1 MTGAAGAAFV
11 TAARTGGRFVAVAG
25 CPPFISPPVFPES
38 GLSTTCGGDRSGLR
52 ILWYVSGQ
60 HRPVRRD
67 EPCPPEGRV
76 EPFSRSRPPG
86 GGGLAYISQQ
96 RPAARRRSAGRE
108 ARGCSRRAE
117 PWPVSGGARRGG
129 AGRGR
134 CSPQGPV
141 RAAPGAGCGPGRR
154 GVAEQ
159 RLPRGSLG
167 GGEPRV

>member
-1 MTGAAGAAFV
+1 MQ
-11 TAARTGGRFVAVAG
+11 
-25 CPPFISPPVFPES
+25 P
-38 GLSTTCGGDRSGLR
+38 
-52 ILWYVSGQ
+52 
-60 HRPVRRD
+60 
-67 EPCPPEGRV
+67 
-76 EPFSRSRPPG
+76 
-86 GGGLAYISQQ
+86 
-96 RPAARRRSAGRE
+96 
-108 ARGCSRRAE
+108 ARGAMAREWRRA
-117 PWPVSGGARRGG
+117 ARRGG